1 MTSDRELECIER
13 LVWQFGCQSMCG
25 EDRVISTCGLGALE
39 DAFDVL
45 GWEDPHIVTGGG
57 CDWPGC
63 NDWTC
68 CGLPT
73 PDGYKRLCSRHYE
86 EMARIIQETEDR
98 T

>member
-1 MTSDRELECIER
+1 
-13 LVWQFGCQSMCG
+13 
-25 EDRVISTCGLGALE
+25 
-39 DAFDVL
+39 VL

-98 T
+98 TWHDTMTLMRCSSATGSFPVSFASVTGRKH